1 MSSALLK
8 IKKVTKTVNGL
19 RIIDN
24 VICNFE
30 PGKITGL
37 IGPNGAGKT
46 TLFHLI
52 TGELR
57 PDSGEILYGGMK
69 LSGLPPYKVARL
81 GIGRLFQDV
90 RTYRNLTVLENVAS
104 ACFKPAQEAPWY
116 PFFRRRRL
124 LEAEKAIRDRAL
136 YWLEVVGL
144 HTMTDARASAL
155 SYGQQKLL
163 ALARLLAGEFSALLL
178 DEPTAGLSPPMAAK
192 MLKLLDELVRGD
204 RPKTIILVE
213 HNMNA
218 IKEIADFVLFMNE
231 GKVSFFGRADHV
243 LGDREV
249 REIYLGF

>member
-1 MSSALLK
+1 MNNALLK
-8 IKKVTKTVNGL
+8 LKKVTKAVNGL
-19 RIIDN
+19 RIIDS
-24 VICNFE
+24 VLCNFE

-57 PDSGEILYGGMK
+57 PDSGEILYGGTK
-69 LSGLPPYKVARL
+69 LSGLPPYKVARM

-90 RTYRNLTVLENVAS
+90 RTFRNLTVLENVACS
-104 ACFKPAQEAPWY
+104 CFTPSQEEPWF
-116 PFFRRRRL
+116 PFFQRRQL
-124 LEAEKAIRDRAL
+124 VAVEKEIRERAIH
-136 YWLEVVGL
+136 WLKVVGL
-144 HTMTDARASAL
+144 QDMTDVRASAL

-178 DEPTAGLSPPMAAK
+178 DEPTAGLSPPMATK
-192 MLKLLDELVRGD
+192 ILKLLDELVKGD
-204 RPKTIILVE
+204 NPKTIILVE
-213 HNMNA
+213 HNMNV

-249 REIYLGF
+249 MEIYLGF